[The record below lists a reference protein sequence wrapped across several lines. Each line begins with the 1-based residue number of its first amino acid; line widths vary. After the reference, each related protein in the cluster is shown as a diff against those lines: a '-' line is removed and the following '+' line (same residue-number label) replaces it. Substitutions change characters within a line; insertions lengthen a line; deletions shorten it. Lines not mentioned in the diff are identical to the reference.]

1 MKEFMKRIRADFML
15 SSLLCIA
22 LGVVFLVWPETISG
36 ILGTICAVM
45 LIAIGIVYL
54 GSYFLNVVSNGIS
67 AALGA
72 VVLLLGVWVLIQ
84 PEIVVTLIPI
94 LIGVVL
100 LAHGIRGIRESL
112 ETKKYGGMNWGVGIL
127 FSIVSLVLG
136 ILCIVNA
143 FGLVKLAFW
152 VIGVALI
159 YNGISNIYIAIVSS
173 KTERKYRKSQ
183 EAIDVEFVDDDKEE

>member
-1 MKEFMKRIRADFML
+1 MKEFMKRIRADFVL

-36 ILGTICAVM
+36 ILGTICAIV

-54 GSYFLNVVSNGIS
+54 GSFFLNVVTNGIS

-100 LAHGIRGIRESL
+100 LVHGIRGIRESV
-112 ETKKYGGMNWGVGIL
+112 ETKKYGGMNWGVGII

-136 ILCIVNA
+136 ILCIVDA
-143 FGLVKLAFW
+143 FGVVKLAFW
-152 VIGVALI
+152 VIGAALI
-159 YNGISNIYIAIVSS
+159 YNGVSNIYIAIVSS
-173 KTERKYRKSQ
+173 KTERRYRKRQ
-183 EAIDVEFVDDDKEE
+183 EAIDVEFVDDKKE